1 MKFLITLAA
10 AASLAFFAGSCERHS
25 WEDSKSLF
33 KPHEDHADHDED
45 HKKDG
50 ETGEKKADSEQS

>member
-25 WEDSKSLF
+25 WEDSKTLF
-33 KPHEDHADHDED
+33 KPHEDGHADHGKEGDKDNKD
-45 HKKDG
+45 H
-50 ETGEKKADSEQS
+50 